1 MISPRKVATFQSQNA
16 QKLRIGGPG
25 AAHVEVLDA
34 EVRALH
40 IVQPNPPLQGQALN
54 RSIRDRAA
62 EPSVLQQLLPRE
74 ALPALQA
81 DQVPLHGFHGQ
92 EGALLHLAAGPD
104 QSQPRPDPHGLR
116 RIRRHRAAGLVLQHQ
131 GFGGREPAILPIVD
145 LQSLR
150 MGDDE
155 AHVGLAPPRE
165 APPGLPHGNGQRD
178 LLRLV
183 DSQPSQEL
191 EDPLVEAPALRE
203 LGAAAG
209 CPSAP
214 CRPPRRQSYP
224 APRAAAYKVPEQQEA
239 NLLVHTQAG
248 YVSPQWSV

>member
-1 MISPRKVATFQSQNA
+1 M
-16 QKLRIGGPG
+16 
-25 AAHVEVLDA
+25 
-34 EVRALH
+34 
-40 IVQPNPPLQGQALN
+40 
-54 RSIRDRAA
+54 
-62 EPSVLQQLLPRE
+62 LQQLLPRE

-92 EGALLHLAAGPD
+92 EGALLHFATGTD

-116 RIRRHRAAGLVLQHQ
+116 RIRRHRAAGLVRHQH
-131 GFGGREPAILPIVD
+131 GLGGREPAILPIVD

-165 APPGLPHGNGQRD
+165 APTGLLHGSGQRD

-203 LGAAAG
+203 LVA
-209 CPSAP
+209 
-214 CRPPRRQSYP
+214 P
-224 APRAAAYKVPEQQEA
+224 APRQVVQQLAVLQLLADLRPREA
-239 NLLVHTQAG
+239 ISTAGSCLKSPSSRKRIFLFILKQATCSAPDTG
-248 YVSPQWSV
+248 PSAR